1 MGLAVDTISTFVAN
15 PGAAG
20 AAVTVAT
27 GDSLTVRNFAATDF
41 AKLTKIIRVGA
52 TEGFVQV
59 TSPLLHDDVRGVRF
73 QTAESPSV
81 LSFPRDIGQPLQPS
95 DTLAVSVSGGTAET
109 DQAVLQVYYSNVLGT
124 AARLHMWGDIAQ
136 NVKNVKIVDT
146 VCDAS
151 GTQGQWKDT
160 VITTTEDL
168 LHVNSDYAVLGVLCD
183 QNLAAVGVRGQETG
197 NLRVCTVGTTT
208 TDDTSDAFIR
218 ESEKLGVPYIPVFSP
233 LNKGS
238 IFASVVNDGSHASV
252 HVQLVLAELTSRLS
266 S

>member
-15 PGAAG
+15 PGSAG

-27 GDSLTVRNFAATDF
+27 GDSLVVRNFAPSDF
-41 AKLTKIIRVGA
+41 AKLTKVIRVGA

-59 TSPLLHDDVRGVRF
+59 LSPLIHDDVRGIRF
-73 QTAESPSV
+73 ITTETPSV
-81 LSFPRDIGQPLQPS
+81 LSFPQNIGQPLQPS
-95 DTLAVSVSGGTAET
+95 DTLAVTVSGGTAET
-109 DQAVLQVYYSNVLGT
+109 DQAVLQIYYSNVLGT
-124 AARLHMWGDIAQ
+124 AARLHMWGDISG
-136 NVKNVKIVDT
+136 NIKNVKILDT

-168 LHVNSDYAVLGVLCD
+168 LHVNSDYAVLGVMSD
-183 QNLAAVGVRGQETG
+183 IALAAVGVRGQETG

-218 ESEKLGVPYIPVFSP
+218 ESERLGVPYIPVISP

-238 IFASVVNDGSHASV
+238 IYASVVNDGSHATC
-252 HVQLVLAELTSRLS
+252 HIQLVLAELVSRLS
-266 S
+266 T

>member
-27 GDSLTVRNFAATDF
+27 GDSLTVRNFASTDF
-41 AKLTKIIRVGA
+41 AKLTRIIRVGA

-59 TSPLLHDDVRGVRF
+59 LSPLLHDDVRGVRF
-73 QTAESPSV
+73 QTAESPSILV
-81 LSFPRDIGQPLQPS
+81 FPMDVGQPLEPS
-95 DTLAVSVSGGTAET
+95 DTLAVTVSGGTAET

-124 AARLHMWGDIAQ
+124 AARLHMWGDISG
-136 NVKNVKIVDT
+136 NIKNIKILDT
-146 VCDAS
+146 VCNAS
-151 GTQGQWKDT
+151 GTQGQWTDT

-168 LHVNSDYAVLGVLCD
+168 LHVNSDYAVLGTICD
-183 QNLAAVGVRGQETG
+183 QSLAAIGIKGQETG

-208 TDDTSDAFIR
+208 TDDTSDAFIK
-218 ESEKLGVPYIPVFSP
+218 ESQRLGVPYIPVISP

-252 HVQLVLAELTSRLS
+252 HVQLVLAELVSRLS